1 MTATNPL
8 LAKWTTPFEL
18 PPFDTINADHYREA
32 FDAALVENEAEM
44 VAIAE
49 NGDAATFANTIE
61 AMELSGESLSK
72 VAGTFFNLSGANT
85 NPDLQAIERDMAPRL
100 AEHSS
105 KIMLNAEL
113 FARVKTLFQQQEKL
127 SLTPEQLRVLERTH
141 SSFVR
146 AGANLE
152 GEARSEM
159 AEITKRLATLGTS
172 FSQNMLADESAYELV
187 LEKKEDLDGLPDFLV
202 AAAASAANERGHK
215 GKHVITLSRS
225 LIEPFLQF
233 SSRRDLRE
241 VAFKAWSSRGENN
254 NENDNRAIIAET
266 LTLREKRA
274 NLLGFDTFAD
284 FKLDDQMAKTP
295 DAVRDL
301 LVQVW
306 EPAKARAKR
315 EADKLKALA
324 TSEGANH
331 DIKPWDWRYYSEK
344 VRSAEH
350 DLDEAE
356 IKPYLQLENI
366 IQAAFD
372 TAGRLFGLSFKE
384 RTDVPIYHDDVRAF
398 EVMDRDGKHVA
409 MFLADYFARSSKRSG
424 AWMSGY
430 RSQQKLKDDI
440 RPIIVNVMN
449 FAKAPKGEAA
459 LLTFDD
465 ARTLFHEFGHALHG
479 MLSNVTYP
487 SISGTSVARD
497 FVELPSQL
505 FEHWLGESDILS
517 KYAVHYKTGEVMPD
531 ELIERIKGA
540 ETFNQGFA
548 TVEYV
553 SSALVDLELHTM
565 PAKDAQDVG
574 QIEKDILAKID
585 MPDEIIMRH
594 RTPHFA
600 HVFSGDG
607 YSAGYYSYMW
617 SEVMDADAF
626 QAFEETGDAFDGA
639 TAKRLLENI
648 YSTGGSK
655 DPAELYVAFRGKM
668 PEIDA
673 LLEGR
678 GLKDVA

>member
-1 MTATNPL
+1 
-8 LAKWTTPFEL
+8 
-18 PPFDTINADHYREA
+18 
-32 FDAALVENEAEM
+32 
-44 VAIAE
+44 
-49 NGDAATFANTIE
+49 
-61 AMELSGESLSK
+61 
-72 VAGTFFNLSGANT
+72 
-85 NPDLQAIERDMAPRL
+85 
-100 AEHSS
+100 
-105 KIMLNAEL
+105 
-113 FARVKTLFQQQEKL
+113 
-127 SLTPEQLRVLERTH
+127 
-141 SSFVR
+141 
-146 AGANLE
+146 
-152 GEARSEM
+152 
-159 AEITKRLATLGTS
+159 
-172 FSQNMLADESAYELV
+172 
-187 LEKKEDLDGLPDFLV
+187 
-202 AAAASAANERGHK
+202 
-215 GKHVITLSRS
+215 
-225 LIEPFLQF
+225 
-233 SSRRDLRE
+233 
-241 VAFKAWSSRGENN
+241 
-254 NENDNRAIIAET
+254 
-266 LTLREKRA
+266 
-274 NLLGFDTFAD
+274 
-284 FKLDDQMAKTP
+284 
-295 DAVRDL
+295 
-301 LVQVW
+301 
-306 EPAKARAKR
+306 
-315 EADKLKALA
+315 
-324 TSEGANH
+324 
-331 DIKPWDWRYYSEK
+331 
-344 VRSAEH
+344 
-350 DLDEAE
+350 
-356 IKPYLQLENI
+356 
-366 IQAAFD
+366 
-372 TAGRLFGLSFKE
+372 
-384 RTDVPIYHDDVRAF
+384 
-398 EVMDRDGKHVA
+398 
-409 MFLADYFARSSKRSG
+409 
-424 AWMSGY
+424 MSGY

-449 FAKAPKGEAA
+449 FAKAPAGEAA

-517 KYAVHYKTGEVMPD
+517 KYAVHYKTGEAMPD
-531 ELIERIKGA
+531 ELIARVKGA

-565 PAKDAQDVG
+565 PAKAAQDVS

-594 RTPHFA
+594 RTPHFS

-626 QAFEETGDAFDGA
+626 QAFEETGDAFDSA

>member
-8 LAKWTTPFEL
+8 LVKWNTPFEL
-18 PPFDTINADHYREA
+18 PPFDTITAEHYREA
-32 FDAALVENEAEM
+32 FDVALNENEAEM

-85 NPDLQAIERDMAPRL
+85 NPDLQAIEREMAPRL

-105 KIMLNAEL
+105 KIMLNAGL
-113 FARVKTLFQQQEKL
+113 FARVKTLFEQQEKL
-127 SLTPEQLRVLERTH
+127 SLTPEQSRVLERTH

-202 AAAASAANERGHK
+202 AAAASAANERGHE

-241 VAFKAWSSRGENN
+241 IAFKAWSSRGENN

-301 LVQVW
+301 LLQVW

-324 TSEGANH
+324 SSEGANH

-384 RTDVPIYHDDVRAF
+384 RTDVPVYHDDVRAF
-398 EVMDRDGKHVA
+398 EVMHRDGKHVA

-449 FAKAPKGEAA
+449 FAKAPKCEAA

-517 KYAVHYKTGEVMPD
+517 KYAVHYKTGEAMPG

-565 PAKDAQDVG
+565 PAANAQDVG

-617 SEVMDADAF
+617 SEVMDTDAF

>member
-113 FARVKTLFQQQEKL
+113 FARVKTLFEQQEKL

-152 GEARSEM
+152 GEARSAM

-202 AAAASAANERGHK
+202 AAAASAANERGHE

-241 VAFKAWSSRGENN
+241 IAFKAWSSRGENN

-384 RTDVPIYHDDVRAF
+384 RTDVPVYHDDVRAF

-517 KYAVHYKTGEVMPD
+517 KYAVHYKTGEAMPD